1 MLGNMAGGLMG
12 TSFLADARGRTVRY
26 LRLSVTD
33 RCNLRCLYCRSD
45 ARAHDIP
52 HDNILRYEELLRL
65 VRLSVARGVEKVRL
79 TGGEP
84 FARRGCMAF
93 LGMIRAE
100 FPHIDLR
107 VTTNG
112 TLLRGEEATLAR
124 MGVNAVNLS
133 LDTFDAAR
141 FARITGRDMLAEV
154 LGVLEGLVTAGLRV
168 KINAVAMRGVNEDDL
183 PEFLR
188 LARDMPV
195 DVRFIEF
202 MPMGSETCW
211 SPDFFWPASDIL
223 RRANRLAALT
233 PAERMREEGGPAR
246 MFSIAG
252 GRGRFGVISPLS
264 NHFCATCN
272 RLRVT
277 PDGRLR
283 TCLYADR
290 EYGLRGLLRHPR
302 LGDAA
307 VARVMEL
314 ACQDKPLG
322 AELLRARRGN
332 AVAAKG
338 MSRIGG

>member
-1 MLGNMAGGLMG
+1 MKI
-12 TSFLADARGRTVRY
+12 SSLADARGRVVRY
-26 LRLSVTD
+26 LRLSITD

-45 ARAHDIP
+45 ARLHDIP
-52 HDNILRYEELLRL
+52 HGHILRYEELLRL
-65 VRLSVARGVEKVRL
+65 VRLAVARGVEKVRL

-84 FARRGCMAF
+84 FARKGCMEF
-93 LGMIRAE
+93 LGMLRAE
-100 FPHIDLR
+100 FPQVDLR

-112 TLLRGEEATLAR
+112 TLLGGQAAALAR

-133 LDTFDAAR
+133 LDTFDAAL
-141 FARITGRDMLAEV
+141 FARITGRDMLPQV
-154 LGVLEGLVTAGLRV
+154 LTVLDDLVTAGIRV
-168 KINAVAMRGVNEDDL
+168 KINAVAMRGMNEGDL

-211 SPDFFWPASDIL
+211 SPAYFWPASDIL
-223 RRANRLAALT
+223 KKAGALAELT
-233 PAERMREEGGPAR
+233 PDAHAQADSGPAR
-246 MFSIAG
+246 MFTVAG

-264 NHFCATCN
+264 NHFCAACN

-277 PDGRLR
+277 PDGHLR
-283 TCLYADR
+283 TCLYADK
-290 EYGLRGLLRHPR
+290 EYRLRGLLRHPL

-314 ACQDKPLG
+314 ACHEKPLG
-322 AELLRARRGN
+322 VELLRARGAG
-332 AVAAKG
+332 AVASKG